1 MLEEAAAAI
10 EDATPAGNR
19 IIVMSILEP
28 LTLFMQSF
36 QFRQ

>member
-10 EDATPAGNR
+10 ENATPAANR

-28 LTLFMQSF
+28 LTLFLQSF
-36 QFRQ
+36 RFR